1 MKKQQIQNLFNQ
13 RYNQAK
19 WKQFLGQ
26 TFANVQLLSTPEN
39 LTGIDDHVATNAQK
53 LGYILLDENG
63 IDRQIAVYEVTLAN
77 GIVLERNRVGLRN
90 LLRKYWQNI
99 DAAFIVYHHPENTNW
114 RFTYVSDY
122 GTKLKEFIYQNTL
135 LEKFIDLTD
144 VEVFDSVITYTG
156 IFLLSKNKKSF
167 FKYVKLESNQT
178 SYLKNLSKIEFD
190 NISYD
195 KIQEKTW
202 LLSSQNL
209 QIIFDKINSLTL
221 LSELSDKIFQGL
233 VTS

>member
-1 MKKQQIQNLFNQ
+1 MIFAHQNREINFMNFMKKQQIQNLFNQ
-13 RYNQAK
+13 PYNQAK

-77 GIVLERNRVGLRN
+77 GIILERNRVGLRN

-114 RFTYVSDY
+114 RFTYVSELTGYDPE
-122 GTKLKEFIYQNTL
+122 GEFI
-135 LEKFIDLTD
+135 
-144 VEVFDSVITYTG
+144 
-156 IFLLSKNKKSF
+156 
-167 FKYVKLESNQT
+167 
-178 SYLKNLSKIEFD
+178 
-190 NISYD
+190 
-195 KIQEKTW
+195 
-202 LLSSQNL
+202 
-209 QIIFDKINSLTL
+209 KINLHS
-221 LSELSDKIFQGL
+221 
-233 VTS
+233 